1 MSAAQDSLTSLLDD
15 WLQEPDDE
23 LGRFLQGMRMIL
35 IKHPIAAQAA
45 FRALSAEGRRFAAM
59 PEGATWKERLAG
71 SELMQRGRSVWEL
84 ATLNMLDEAGPNML
98 PTQYVDALCYAAG
111 LADLEPRLAR
121 VVETCPEPE
130 KTGDPA

>member
-1 MSAAQDSLTSLLDD
+1 MSPTQDSLASLLDD
-15 WLQEPDDE
+15 WLAEPDDE
-23 LGRFLQGMRMIL
+23 LGRFLQAMRMVL
-35 IKHPIAAQAA
+35 LKHPVAAQAA
-45 FRALSAEGRRFAAM
+45 FRALSAEGRRYATT
-59 PEGATWKERLAG
+59 PEGAAWKDRLAG

-84 ATLNMLDEAGPNML
+84 ATLNMLDEGGSNML

-130 KTGDPA
+130 AVDVT